1 MKFRYLIT
9 LLSIFIFSIAESQI
23 VQLSTTNINQGGFD
37 YASTLGEMNE
47 GYIVLQSNLP
57 IGTEKERVGL
67 KSRKQQLSLFDEK
80 LNKKWQLPVLPT
92 LAGASVEGIIMFQN
106 NILVFYSSYSKENNR
121 LEIYFDS
128 YNSLGKLIESK
139 RKLGETTITKYN
151 DLEKIRILISPD
163 KESLGIYINEADDD
177 NQNIHLI
184 TYSTQE
190 NTSNKDF
197 KIKYGNELLYLN
209 NFLLDNN
216 GNLYVSG
223 QLKNKENKK
232 QKSQYLFCYISSI
245 NSLIEKVVSDFNTPI
260 SDVIIKFNPI
270 KNEIICGGISVDNNS
285 YSGSSI
291 KLLIADSIFN
301 FRELNYSIQGS
312 SLKDLIGERNSSGI
326 SLDNYTMQDL
336 ILREDGGA
344 LLVAEAQYLSEYSF
358 YDQFTQTFNRR
369 TEYHFDNIVLFSVSP
384 NEKIDWCK
392 VIKKEQV
399 SMDDFGIFSSF
410 ASYVNNDEIGFIY
423 NKDSGRNFE
432 LMNVIIT
439 KDGELT
445 SKRINKSNIDA
456 IIPRYSKQTDASIVC
471 VPVLIKRQLY
481 LAKIEFE

>member
-9 LLSIFIFSIAESQI
+9 LLSLFIFSIAESQI
-23 VQLSTTNINQGGFD
+23 VQVSTTNINQGGFD
-37 YASTLGEMNE
+37 YASILGEMNE

-92 LAGASVEGIIMFQN
+92 LAGASVEGIITFQN

-128 YNSLGKLIESK
+128 YNTLGKLIESK
-139 RKLGETTITKYN
+139 RKLGETAITKYN

-163 KESLGIYINEADDD
+163 KASLGIYINEADDD

-184 TYSTQE
+184 TYSTQG

-216 GNLYVSG
+216 GNLYMSG

-232 QKSQYLFCYISSI
+232 QKSQYLFCYLNSI
-245 NSLIEKVVSDFNTPI
+245 NSLIEKVVSDFNKPI

-291 KLLIADSIFN
+291 KLLIASAYGKFLIIRDPNNKLRISN
-301 FRELNYSIQGS
+301 NYYY
-312 SLKDLIGERNSSGI
+312 KP
-326 SLDNYTMQDL
+326 
-336 ILREDGGA
+336 
-344 LLVAEAQYLSEYSF
+344 F
-358 YDQFTQTFNRR
+358 
-369 TEYHFDNIVLFSVSP
+369 
-384 NEKIDWCK
+384 NEKIPNPNIINLKNVLKFHFQTVPDL
-392 VIKKEQV
+392 EHGLFRHYQA
-399 SMDDFGIFSSF
+399 DF
-410 ASYVNNDEIGFIY
+410 
-423 NKDSGRNFE
+423 
-432 LMNVIIT
+432 
-439 KDGELT
+439 
-445 SKRINKSNIDA
+445 
-456 IIPRYSKQTDASIVC
+456 
-471 VPVLIKRQLY
+471 
-481 LAKIEFE
+481 